1 MTNSN
6 TPPQEQSSPA
16 PDKTRESES
25 EKKEGFFNRVQR
37 VLLRTKPVHPSEA
50 EEIVIMDE
58 GDGDR

>member
-16 PDKTRESES
+16 PDNTHESES
-25 EKKEGFFNRVQR
+25 DKKEGFFNRVQR
-37 VLLRTKPVHPSEA
+37 VLSRTKPVHPSEA